1 MKKIID
7 FYQTKETYLD
17 KVTRMIESRA
27 RDLVSKIDAQSL
39 SQEEKD
45 LLKII
50 REDLEKFLLQKRY
63 DALDVLFISIMSIS
77 IFTDGLFSLHFLF
90 TALICAP
97 LIALKDYKK

>member
-45 LLKII
+45 LLKNKVI
-50 REDLEKFLLQKRY
+50 RL
-63 DALDVLFISIMSIS
+63 
-77 IFTDGLFSLHFLF
+77 
-90 TALICAP
+90 
-97 LIALKDYKK
+97 LKD